1 MSNIVEILDIA
12 YLGLSQE
19 TKGKMLSL
27 WRGFDECMT
36 YLMHIDDLLD
46 LQEQSAKLQEK
57 ATAFGKLFSELL
69 PAASGGVY
77 LHILVCGACVMA
89 RAEQTYDVRVL
100 VWVGMRQTGGSCS
113 KVGHHS
119 RQLGQTFTTSPRAL
133 AFHQQGMRCVESG
146 RNQVNV

>member
-12 YLGLSQE
+12 YLGLCQD

-46 LQEQSAKLQEK
+46 LQEQSVRLQEK

-77 LHILVCGACVMA
+77 LHILVWVDGWCMCVSDGAC
-89 RAEQTYDVRVL
+89 RT
-100 VWVGMRQTGGSCS
+100 
-113 KVGHHS
+113 
-119 RQLGQTFTTSPRAL
+119 
-133 AFHQQGMRCVESG
+133 
-146 RNQVNV
+146 NI